1 MKALITG
8 VDGFVGKYLSEYLLE
23 QGYEVYGTTILEN
36 YENNKINIKRMNLLD
51 KEQVDEVMENIKP
64 DKVFHLA
71 GQSAVGLSWKLP
83 VLTVDINVNGTLNI
97 LEAIK
102 KHSKD

>member
-8 VDGFVGKYLSEYLLE
+8 IDGFVGKYLYEYLLE

-36 YENNKINIKRMNLLD
+36 YENNKINVKKMNLLD
-51 KEQVDEVMENIKP
+51 IAQVNKVIENIKP

-71 GQSAVGLSWKLP
+71 GQSAVGISCTYCEYKCKWNFKF
-83 VLTVDINVNGTLNI
+83 T
-97 LEAIK
+97 
-102 KHSKD
+102 